1 MKQSFFLLVT
11 LAVIFEIAADILFKY
26 WSINARGVLL
36 WSGVALYTVG
46 TVVWAYS
53 LKFEGLS
60 KAITIFTV
68 LNLIVITFVGVLL
81 FKEEISLINK
91 IGILF
96 GVISVILLQL

>member
-26 WSINARGVLL
+26 WSINARDVLL
-36 WSGVALYTVG
+36 WGGVALYSVG